1 MNDIKL
7 KIIVFVIRVMRK
19 DFMEKY
25 VKIVFEKLVVFRFM
39 YRFFIG
45 NVFVFINSLEEF
57 IDLRVLKFFFDFD
70 DLKLIFDLRKNN
82 GKIEDK
88 KFEFFWVEVK
98 KYLEEKSVVDDRR
111 YGEIL
116 YMFFVIFV
124 RDFKE

>member
-1 MNDIKL
+1 
-7 KIIVFVIRVMRK
+7 
-19 DFMEKY
+19 MEKY

-45 NVFVFINSLEEF
+45 NVFVFINLLEEF

-98 KYLEEKSVVDDRR
+98 KYLEEKSVVDDCR

-124 RDFKE
+124 